1 MCSEEDW
8 GDKRFSEARRVRKAA
23 VTDAVA
29 IRMTRLLRGKLGE
42 TPLTAKELAET
53 AKALIADMAT
63 PDVPEGQ
70 SSDEN

>member
-8 GDKRFSEARRVRKAA
+8 IDKRLSEARRVRKAA

-29 IRMTRLLRGKLGE
+29 IRMTRLLKGKLGE
-42 TPLTAKELAET
+42 APLTAKELAET